1 LHGIPEFK
9 TFYIDAW
16 RHFTEHL
23 TIKSIQ
29 VRPNQ
34 IIVDVYNLLS
44 VFTDFPDFAAGPR
57 KKGDNYVVTG
67 TVVYTLKDGRIS
79 RIDSQ

>member
-1 LHGIPEFK
+1 
-9 TFYIDAW
+9 
-16 RHFTEHL
+16 
-23 TIKSIQ
+23 